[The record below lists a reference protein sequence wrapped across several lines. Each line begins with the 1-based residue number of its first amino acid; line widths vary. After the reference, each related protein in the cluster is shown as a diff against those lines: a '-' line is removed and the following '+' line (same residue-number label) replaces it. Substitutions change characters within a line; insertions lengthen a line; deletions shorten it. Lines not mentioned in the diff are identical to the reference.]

1 MKIGIIFIVF
11 MLIILLFPSISFAKT
26 NEDTSLFIYSIKGT
40 TNTYVDLDA
49 TAGEEVS
56 FSIVLYNS
64 GTTRKTNTLFISDGH
79 TANNGG
85 TMVLT
90 PEEAT
95 REKTGSWLN
104 ITEEEVTLD
113 PGEKKVFEFVVSV
126 PQNIKSGTHVAVIY
140 LKSPIVSGVE
150 SEANKKGS
158 SFKINET
165 YSLSSAVI
173 IRVGEE
179 TIQNFIIED
188 NMEEKWV
195 KNRDKVLSFYISN
208 IGNTYSYPEANIS
221 IYNNEDKLVYDME
234 KSFDIVYPDN
244 TCRIDF
250 LIPPDLYKQ
259 DNYNVIL
266 SLAYG
271 KEATMS
277 ISREFTLS
285 LAPKEIN
292 TALKE
297 IAKKERKDNDG
308 IILTE
313 QLLHKIIIS
322 VFSVI
327 IIVLLLTGFFRKKK
341 IASKDYLIHNSFVS

>member
-1 MKIGIIFIVF
+1 MKIGVTFILF
-11 MLIILLFPSISFAKT
+11 MLIILLSPSISFAKT
-26 NEDTSLFIYSIKGT
+26 NEDTSLFIYSIEGT

-49 TAGEEVS
+49 TVGEEVS

-95 REKTGSWLN
+95 REKTGSWFN

-113 PGEKKVFEFVVSV
+113 PGEKKVFDFVVSV
-126 PQNIKSGTHVAVIY
+126 PQNITSGTHVAVIY
-140 LKSPIVSGVE
+140 LRSPIVSGVE

-179 TIQNFIIED
+179 TIHNFIIQE
-188 NMEEKWV
+188 NMEEKWI
-195 KNRDKVLSFYISN
+195 KNRDKVLSFYIAN
-208 IGNTYSYPEANIS
+208 TGNTYSYPNANIS
-221 IYNNEDKLVYDME
+221 IYNNDQLVYEVDE
-234 KSFDIVYPDN
+234 KLDIVYPDN

-250 LIPPDLYKQ
+250 LIPPDLYTQ
-259 DNYNVIL
+259 DTYNVIL
-266 SLAYG
+266 SLEYG
-271 KEATMS
+271 KEEIKS
-277 ISREFTLS
+277 ISREFTLCLKS
-285 LAPKEIN
+285 KEIN

-297 IAKKERKDNDG
+297 IVKEEQKKYNG

-327 IIVLLLTGFFRKKK
+327 IIVLLLTGFLRKKK
-341 IASKDYLIHNSFVS
+341 TASKDYLIHNSFVS